1 MNSIEKDSYLREKF
15 AGKLVSELE
24 YCNEEKNKL
33 VVFDF
38 DETLVQSKDMFFNA
52 NKRAM
57 EILNLPHNDYIVSNI
72 FILVNSEY
80 LGWGKDLKE
89 QVEIYENLYAPL
101 VTKLSNTEEF
111 LNQVKFYNVMHSV
124 IKELAKMNI
133 ALAVASSRDLYSI
146 LSVLKREGLKDYFD
160 IIEATEGG
168 KIFRDKPDTHIVQYI
183 SQEVGVPLE
192 KAVMVG
198 DSKCDIDM
206 GKSAGMKTIGIGF
219 GAFTSLEKMESC
231 RPNVLLGC
239 KEELKDIPVH
249 IKYLLNQKSK

>member
-1 MNSIEKDSYLREKF
+1 
-15 AGKLVSELE
+15 
-24 YCNEEKNKL
+24 
-33 VVFDF
+33 
-38 DETLVQSKDMFFNA
+38 
-52 NKRAM
+52 
-57 EILNLPHNDYIVSNI
+57 
-72 FILVNSEY
+72 
-80 LGWGKDLKE
+80 
-89 QVEIYENLYAPL
+89 
-101 VTKLSNTEEF
+101 
-111 LNQVKFYNVMHSV
+111 
-124 IKELAKMNI
+124 MNI

-239 KEELKDIPVH
+239 KEELKDIPIY